1 MPNIILSAPA
11 QQRQGAVNN
20 RVERAQDQALY
31 QAAEGL
37 RVLSEAVGELD
48 RRRQGLKAS
57 ADAAQM
63 QADLSV
69 WLKEQEANGNVDN
82 LGARLKEEKDKRLSN
97 LNEKNGSMYYRQALD
112 EAGVSVFASLIG
124 QAENTEVNG
133 RFKQQQD
140 DLEKTIAANNTFV
153 MNNPALWRQKADE
166 TEALINA
173 AILPAET
180 KMEIIKRTRHNFA
193 YSSALTDLK
202 ANPEKLKKDVQDGVY
217 QGSLS
222 AEEQFNY
229 LSGAENKIFNS
240 LLEGDTVKAE
250 RFIKENKGYFKTIPQ
265 KAALDKIKAVRAAN
279 EKEVLEQDRVNRA
292 LFELDFWNDP
302 SWGKFEAFDF
312 RGDETK
318 QEKWRDRLMQVPNP
332 GARTVYNSVSEIS
345 DAIDKLAEMPSDTK
359 EEQGKLIEKASDLT
373 AAIGKMNAEGNL
385 EIEDMRKYTSS
396 IGKIA
401 VNGTLRKDLQ
411 AMRPKTETLRAA
423 LKAANSI
430 KNRKERIAAIKK
442 VNRSEANAFFGI
454 VSAGAEKIL
463 TDGCANFIKEV
474 AAGNKDAANL
484 IYKDTL
490 TAARNEM
497 YPFLADKEK
506 GDVVTDDNG
515 TVMVF
520 AGYDGAK
527 PVFNWG
533 K

>member
-1 MPNIILSAPA
+1 
-11 QQRQGAVNN
+11 
-20 RVERAQDQALY
+20 
-31 QAAEGL
+31 
-37 RVLSEAVGELD
+37 
-48 RRRQGLKAS
+48 
-57 ADAAQM
+57 
-63 QADLSV
+63 
-69 WLKEQEANGNVDN
+69 
-82 LGARLKEEKDKRLSN
+82 
-97 LNEKNGSMYYRQALD
+97 MYYRQALD
-112 EAGVSVFASLIG
+112 DAGVSVFASLIG

-153 MNNPALWRQKADE
+153 MNNPALWSQKADE

-202 ANPEKLKKDVQDGVY
+202 ANPEKLKKDIQSGIY

-250 RFIKENKGYFKTIPQ
+250 HFIKENKGYFKTIPQ
-265 KAALDKIKAVRAAN
+265 NAALEKIKAVRAAN
-279 EKEVLEQDRVNRA
+279 KKEVLEQDRVNRA

-345 DAIDKLAEMPSDTK
+345 DAIDKLAEMPSNTK

-373 AAIGKMNAEGNL
+373 AAIGKMNAEG
-385 EIEDMRKYTSS
+385 
-396 IGKIA
+396 
-401 VNGTLRKDLQ
+401 
-411 AMRPKTETLRAA
+411 
-423 LKAANSI
+423 
-430 KNRKERIAAIKK
+430 KK
-442 VNRSEANAFFGI
+442 
-454 VSAGAEKIL
+454 
-463 TDGCANFIKEV
+463 
-474 AAGNKDAANL
+474 
-484 IYKDTL
+484 
-490 TAARNEM
+490 
-497 YPFLADKEK
+497 
-506 GDVVTDDNG
+506 
-515 TVMVF
+515 
-520 AGYDGAK
+520 
-527 PVFNWG
+527 
-533 K
+533 